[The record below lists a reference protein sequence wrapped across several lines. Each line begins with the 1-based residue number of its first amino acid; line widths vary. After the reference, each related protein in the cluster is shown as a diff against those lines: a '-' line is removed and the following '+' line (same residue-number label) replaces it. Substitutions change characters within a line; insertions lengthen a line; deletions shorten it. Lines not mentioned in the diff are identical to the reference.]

1 MTSETSV
8 NTAGE
13 TTILVGDIGGT
24 NARLAIAT
32 FHGNEDTPIL
42 QDFRAYPNS
51 EFHDGT
57 QLIHQY
63 FSDYPNHNPAYACLA
78 VAGPIMNVTA
88 NLTNLGWW
96 MEEKTL
102 EAEFSF
108 KKMKLV
114 NDFAALARSVTALTH
129 EDVINLRK
137 GDNAPD
143 SPIAIMGPGT
153 GFGLSLLVRY
163 PGGVTVIPT
172 EGGHISFVPEGRRE
186 QAVWENLQNS
196 LERVTV
202 ETMLSGVGLMRIYRE
217 LCHISH
223 VSPRNFEPSTISQLA
238 VDGEDE
244 ICVETLA
251 IFCGIMGSVAGD
263 LALALGAKGGVF
275 IGGGILPKV
284 SDFFLNSNFLSR
296 FLHKPPMAHFV
307 ENIPVKLITA
317 PDAALK
323 GAALMFK

>member
-1 MTSETSV
+1 MLEETV
-8 NTAGE
+8 NSDK
-13 TTILVGDIGGT
+13 TILVGDIGGT

-32 FHGNEDTPIL
+32 LSTDSSTPRI

-51 EFHDGT
+51 EYHDMS
-57 QLIHQY
+57 QVIKQY
-63 FSDYPNHNPAYACLA
+63 QIDFPNHKPTCACLA
-78 VAGPIMNVTA
+78 VAGPIFDGTA
-88 NLTNLGWW
+88 HLTNLGWHLD
-96 MEEKTL
+96 EGKL
-102 EAEFSF
+102 QQEFGF
-108 KKMKLV
+108 GDVKLV
-114 NDFAALARSVTALTH
+114 NDFAALARSVTALENNDLVTLT
-129 EDVINLRK
+129 N
-137 GDNAPD
+137 GNNAPD

-153 GFGLSLLVRY
+153 GFGLALLVRHAA
-163 PGGVTVIPT
+163 GVTVVPT
-172 EGGHISFVPEGRRE
+172 EGGHISFVPQGERE

-223 VSPRNFEPSTISQLA
+223 VSPLNYEPSTISQLA
-238 VDGEDE
+238 MDGEDE
-244 ICVETLA
+244 LCMETLT

-284 SDFFLNSNFLSR
+284 SDFFTNSHFLKR
-296 FLHKPPMAHFV
+296 FLHKPPMSHFV
-307 ENIPVKLITA
+307 ADIPVNLITA

-323 GAALMFK
+323 GAALMFDQ